1 LGGEP
6 HELVHI
12 EWLQVE
18 GCDAKAEVMELPK
31 RPRGRAFAMLERLST
46 KTRSQFRLKHTYV
59 GNIMEC
65 KLAVPEGGLRLLFV
79 YGKSHVW
86 CIGAFIKKNEKD
98 GNRKLQSYLKR
109 SILAESL

>member
-1 LGGEP
+1 
-6 HELVHI
+6 
-12 EWLQVE
+12 
-18 GCDAKAEVMELPK
+18 
-31 RPRGRAFAMLERLST
+31 
-46 KTRSQFRLKHTYV
+46 
-59 GNIMEC
+59 
-65 KLAVPEGGLRLLFV
+65 VPEGGLRLLFV